1 MFSRNHKIVL
11 PLEASYFIFQ
21 PTVHLP
27 SRVNLEAKSR
37 SIFPR
42 RRSFPPSDRKCPCLF
57 SSKTQLG
64 NLLISWRHGKT
75 RKPQVAPARDTSFKA
90 ETLMGIFFSQTKLGT
105 KVTARI
111 KQLSFFLTFPS
122 YPQVSAT
129 GVVYSASTGKSMHSK
144 VCLFVA

>member
-11 PLEASYFIFQ
+11 PYEASYFIFQ

-90 ETLMGIFFSQTKLGT
+90 ETFMGIFSQTKLGT

-111 KQLSFFLTFPS
+111 KQLSFF
-122 YPQVSAT
+122 
-129 GVVYSASTGKSMHSK
+129 
-144 VCLFVA
+144 